1 MLEMPI
7 TNEEVFEFEF
17 DDFSVI
23 YNITQGTWS
32 IYYYIEGDEV
42 EEIITSEDDI
52 PQKSGLEKEDFLKL
66 REYVKKVLDI

>member
-1 MLEMPI
+1 MEEVPI

-32 IYYYIEGDEV
+32 IYYYIEGEEV
-42 EEIITSEDDI
+42 EEIIVSEDDI

-66 REYVKKVLDI
+66 REHVKKVLDI

>member
-1 MLEMPI
+1 MEEVPI

-23 YNITQGTWS
+23 YNLTQDIWS
-32 IYYYIEGDEV
+32 IYYYIEGEEI

>member
-1 MLEMPI
+1 MEEVPI

-42 EEIITSEDDI
+42 EEIIASEDDI